1 MIVAS
6 GVVMPGVCM
15 PGVCMP
21 ACAGPTRRALGIE
34 LTIALRTE

>member
-6 GVVMPGVCM
+6 GVVM